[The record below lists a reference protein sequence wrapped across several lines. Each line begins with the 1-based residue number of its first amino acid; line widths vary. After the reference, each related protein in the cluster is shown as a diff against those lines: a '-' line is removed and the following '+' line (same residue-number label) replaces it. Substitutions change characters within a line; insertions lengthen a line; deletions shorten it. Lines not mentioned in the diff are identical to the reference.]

1 MIMMTL
7 IHVIITLMIMMMTMI
22 HVMIMMM
29 MIMIMMMMMMMTMSN
44 RPSRSMMLRHL
55 LHFVRT
61 CHQIRYN
68 RNDDKPFAASDEM
81 TMLGFKECIL
91 RPKTLSK
98 AP

>member
-29 MIMIMMMMMMMTMSN
+29 MMMIMMMMSN

-68 RNDDKPFAASDEM
+68 RNDDKPFAA
-81 TMLGFKECIL
+81 
-91 RPKTLSK
+91 
-98 AP
+98 